1 MCALAM
7 QPNIM
12 PSSHAVRRERR
23 LNAAIAEYLQAI
35 EAGRAPN
42 RRDFLER
49 HRDLSDG
56 LLSFFAN
63 EDHVKCMAGLH
74 GPRFDLNF
82 PTSRTGPPDSE
93 AEFPAG
99 REIGEFELLNKIASG
114 GMGVVYKARHTR
126 LNRIVALK
134 TIQTGVLHP
143 ADDVVRRLRIEAKV
157 VAALDH
163 PNIVPLYE
171 VGEHGGY
178 PYLILKLIRGG
189 DLERHLPRLRRSPG
203 EVARIMAKVARTVHY
218 AHVHGILHCD
228 LKPSNILL
236 DLRGAP
242 HVTDFGLAM
251 FVEAES
257 GLTRTGNILGTPS
270 YMAPEQISGRRREMT
285 AAVDVYGLG
294 AVLYKLLTGR
304 PPFLSESVYDL
315 LEQVRHCEPAPLRE
329 YNRLVDRDLETIC
342 LKCLEKSPSLRYESA
357 MALSADLERWR
368 SGAPIWARP
377 LGRWERVTRWYH
389 QNRIAIAVAAALV
402 GLVMVFVVAAVA
414 TATIICRYE
423 LAAASSARV
432 SSAVQRRRS
441 SNDGAQREPRAS
453 QPISDSSRR

>member
-1 MCALAM
+1 MRFV
-7 QPNIM
+7 P
-12 PSSHAVRRERR
+12 
-23 LNAAIAEYLQAI
+23 
-35 EAGRAPN
+35 
-42 RRDFLER
+42 RD
-49 HRDLSDG
+49 
-56 LLSFFAN
+56 
-63 EDHVKCMAGLH
+63 
-74 GPRFDLNF
+74 
-82 PTSRTGPPDSE
+82 
-93 AEFPAG
+93 
-99 REIGEFELLNKIASG
+99 
-114 GMGVVYKARHTR
+114 AR
-126 LNRIVALK
+126 N
-134 TIQTGVLHP
+134 
-143 ADDVVRRLRIEAKV
+143 
-157 VAALDH
+157 
-163 PNIVPLYE
+163 E

-294 AVLYKLLTGR
+294 AVLYKLLAGR

-315 LEQVRHCEPAPLRE
+315 LEQVRHCEPARLCE

-423 LAAASSARV
+423 LATASSARV
-432 SSAVQRRRS
+432 SSTVERRRS
-441 SNDGAQREPRAS
+441 SNDGAQRQPSAS

>member
-7 QPNIM
+7 RPNAM
-12 PSSHAVRRERR
+12 PSSHTLRRDRR
-23 LNAAIAEYLQAI
+23 LNAAIVEYLQAI

-49 HRDLSDG
+49 HCDLTDG
-56 LLSFFAN
+56 LVSFFAN
-63 EDHVKCMAGLH
+63 EDRVKCMAGL
-74 GPRFDLNF
+74 PRPRMGMEF
-82 PTSRTGPPDSE
+82 PSSRSGPPDSN
-93 AEFPAG
+93 AELAAG
-99 REIGEFELLNKIASG
+99 RDIGEFELLNKIASG
-114 GMGVVYKARHTR
+114 GMGVVYKARHKR

-178 PYLILKLIRGG
+178 PYLILKLIKGG
-189 DLERHLPRLRRSPG
+189 DLERHLPRLRRNPG
-203 EVARIMAKVARTVHY
+203 EVVRIMAKVARTVHY

-285 AAVDVYGLG
+285 AAVDIYGLG

-304 PPFLSESVYDL
+304 PPFQAESVYDL
-315 LEQVRHCEPAPLRE
+315 LEQVRHCEPEPLRDH
-329 YNRLVDRDLETIC
+329 NRAVDRDLETIC

-357 MALSADLERWR
+357 MAVSADLERWR
-368 SGAPIWARP
+368 AGAPIWARP

-389 QNRIAIAVAAALV
+389 QNRTAIAVAAALV
-402 GLVMVFVVAAVA
+402 GLVMIFVLTAVA
-414 TATIICRYE
+414 TATIICHYE
-423 LAAASSARV
+423 LAAASSPPASRTV
-432 SSAVQRRRS
+432 ERHR
-441 SNDGAQREPRAS
+441 PRDDTKHLLPSAS
-453 QPISDSSRR
+453 QAISDSRGR

>member
-1 MCALAM
+1 
-7 QPNIM
+7 
-12 PSSHAVRRERR
+12 
-23 LNAAIAEYLQAI
+23 
-35 EAGRAPN
+35 
-42 RRDFLER
+42 
-49 HRDLSDG
+49 
-56 LLSFFAN
+56 
-63 EDHVKCMAGLH
+63 
-74 GPRFDLNF
+74 
-82 PTSRTGPPDSE
+82 
-93 AEFPAG
+93 
-99 REIGEFELLNKIASG
+99 
-114 GMGVVYKARHTR
+114 MGVVYKARHKR

-134 TIQTGVLHP
+134 TIQTGALHP

-189 DLERHLPRLRRSPG
+189 DLERHLPRLRRNPG

-236 DLRGAP
+236 DLRGVP

-304 PPFLSESVYDL
+304 PPF
-315 LEQVRHCEPAPLRE
+315 PLG
-329 YNRLVDRDLETIC
+329 VC
-342 LKCLEKSPSLRYESA
+342 LRPTRTGPSLRARAVARIQSPGRSRPGNHLSQVPGKVTEPPLRICDGA
-357 MALSADLERWR
+357 FGRPGALAVRCADL
-368 SGAPIWARP
+368 GAAAGP
-377 LGRWERVTRWYH
+377 LGACDAMVPPEPH
-389 QNRIAIAVAAALV
+389 QR
-402 GLVMVFVVAAVA
+402 
-414 TATIICRYE
+414 
-423 LAAASSARV
+423 SPS
-432 SSAVQRRRS
+432 RRRS
-441 SNDGAQREPRAS
+441 SGW
-453 QPISDSSRR
+453 